1 MLRLTQSDWCIRE
14 NSSRYRVAI
23 LLRFFCAAAMLY
35 FLNVFFGSSGEVACD
50 CQLCWIPCHNGLFNA
65 NVRCINNLIAME
77 TFKKNNTKC
86 AVGDALIQRRV
97 KLNKILVE
105 EPVDGPTWCV
115 FAFQWLR
122 AHLAD
127 SPPMQNEQSLPR
139 LEHPMFR
146 TRATDWLLHVTTSY
160 YFHL

>member
-1 MLRLTQSDWCIRE
+1 MRTQVATALLFCFGSFALQQCCI
-14 NSSRYRVAI
+14 
-23 LLRFFCAAAMLY
+23 FF
-35 FLNVFFGSSGEVACD
+35 NVFFGSSGEVACD

-77 TFKKNNTKC
+77 TFKKKPNTKC

-127 SPPMQNEQSLPR
+127 SPPMQNEQSLPN
-139 LEHPMFR
+139 
-146 TRATDWLLHVTTSY
+146 
-160 YFHL
+160 

>member
-35 FLNVFFGSSGEVACD
+35 FFNVFFGSSGEVACD

-77 TFKKNNTKC
+77 TFKKK
-86 AVGDALIQRRV
+86 QHKMRSWRRV
-97 KLNKILVE
+97 DPATSQTKQNLGRGTSGWTYMVCLRFSVAASASSR
-105 EPVDGPTWCV
+105 
-115 FAFQWLR
+115 FAPH
-122 AHLAD
+122 A
-127 SPPMQNEQSLPR
+127 E
-139 LEHPMFR
+139 
-146 TRATDWLLHVTTSY
+146 
-160 YFHL
+160 

>member
-1 MLRLTQSDWCIRE
+1 
-14 NSSRYRVAI
+14 
-23 LLRFFCAAAMLY
+23 MLY
-35 FLNVFFGSSGEVACD
+35 FFNVFFGSSGEVACD

-65 NVRCINNLIAME
+65 NVRCINKLIAME
-77 TFKKNNTKC
+77 TFKKKPNTKC

-127 SPPMQNEQSLPR
+127 SPPCRMNKFAKIGAIRCFARGQLIGCYMLLLP
-139 LEHPMFR
+139 
-146 TRATDWLLHVTTSY
+146 TTSTCSIR
-160 YFHL
+160 